1 MRSHLLKRPNGP
13 PVGQNCSTNV
23 TPMSSAPSRG
33 PVRAREG
40 WRLIRAAVGAE
51 RWLIIGGV
59 AAGLAWT
66 ACKLTV
72 PQLTQRAIDQGIIG
86 HPAGHPR
93 HGALLHW
100 AVLIALVGI
109 VSGGCTAARRM
120 SAFGVAYRV
129 ETTLRH
135 RLYAHLQR
143 LHFAFHDSAQT
154 GQLMARAATDLQQ
167 IQQLV
172 VLIPIS
178 FSNLFTVAGA
188 VGLSMLINVKLTLLA
203 FGALPLLNL
212 AAKRFSTRIHP
223 VSMELQQQLASVA
236 TVVEETVT
244 GIRAVKGFGA
254 EPMLA
259 ARMDVESKTVF
270 SISMRAARIRAMFNP
285 VLDFLPAV
293 GLVAVIWYGGH
304 EALHGHLTDGQL
316 VQFITYVLLTIVP
329 LRMTGQLVAQSQRA
343 VAAAQRLEEIFGTEP
358 AIADRPGASD
368 LPRGRGEV
376 RFEGVGF
383 AYELPNALA
392 PAGPLSVAGRG
403 SPNGSPNGSGN
414 GSEPAE
420 VRVLRPVL
428 DGFDLTLRP
437 GEAVALVGPTGSGKT
452 TVARL
457 IPRFYDV
464 DGGRVL
470 LDGVDVR
477 DVRLRDLRQAVG
489 IVFEDTF
496 LFSSSVRGNIAFADP
511 MATQAD
517 VERAARLAGAHDF
530 IVELPE
536 GYDTVLGE
544 QGFSLSGGQRQRIA
558 LARAILA
565 DPRVLILDDA
575 TSSVDPTKEHEIR
588 GALTE
593 VMRGRTTLVIAH
605 RQATIALADRVVL
618 LDAGRAV
625 AEGTHEELLATNARY
640 REVLARAEAEAQPG
654 APSPP
659 RLGSA
664 SLDIAPA
671 GEVS

>member
-1 MRSHLLKRPNGP
+1 
-13 PVGQNCSTNV
+13 
-23 TPMSSAPSRG
+23 MSSGPARG
-33 PVRAREG
+33 PVRAQDG
-40 WRLIRAAVGAE
+40 WRLLLAAARAE
-51 RWLIIGGV
+51 RWLIAAGV
-59 AAGLAWT
+59 GAGLAWT
-66 ACKLTV
+66 ACKLAI
-72 PQLTQRAIDQGIIG
+72 PQLTRRAIDQGIVG
-86 HPAGHPR
+86 R
-93 HGALLHW
+93 QHGALAFW
-100 AVLIALVGI
+100 AGLIVAVGI
-109 VSGGCTAARRM
+109 VSGSCTAARRM

-154 GQLMARAATDLQQ
+154 GQLMARAATDLLQ

-178 FSNLFTVAGA
+178 ISNLFTVGGA
-188 VGLSMLINVKLTLLA
+188 VALSFLINVRLTLLA

-254 EPMLA
+254 EAVLA
-259 ARMDVESKTVF
+259 ERMRQETDTVF
-270 SISMRAARIRAMFNP
+270 SVSMRAAGIRAMFNP

-293 GLVAVIWYGGH
+293 GVAAVLWYGGH
-304 EALHGHLTDGQL
+304 QVLDGHLTAGQL

-329 LRMTGQLVAQSQRA
+329 LRMTGQLVAQAQRA
-343 VAAAQRLEEIFGTEP
+343 VAAAQRLEEIFSTEP
-358 AIADRPGASD
+358 AIADRPTARA

-392 PAGPLSVAGRG
+392 PAGALSPLTGESGDG
-403 SPNGSPNGSGN
+403 PGSGN
-414 GSEPAE
+414 GHGPAAARA
-420 VRVLRPVL
+420 VRPVL
-428 DGFDLTLRP
+428 AGFDLVLRP

-452 TVARL
+452 SVARL

-464 DGGRVL
+464 GDGRIL

-477 DVRLRDLRQAVG
+477 DVRLHDLRQAVG

-511 MATQAD
+511 TATQAD
-517 VERAARLAGAHDF
+517 VERAARLSGGHDF

-544 QGFSLSGGQRQRIA
+544 RGFSLSGGQRQRIA

-588 GALTE
+588 GALAE

-605 RQATIALADRVVL
+605 RPATIALADRVVL
-618 LDAGRAV
+618 LDGGRTI
-625 AEGTHEELLATNARY
+625 AEGTHQELLASNLRY
-640 REVLARAEAEAQPG
+640 REVLARAEAEGQPG
-654 APSPP
+654 APSPR
-659 RLGSA
+659 RLGPDAPDALEAQGARGAPGAPEDGQA
-664 SLDIAPA
+664 SEA
-671 GEVS
+671 S

>member
-1 MRSHLLKRPNGP
+1 
-13 PVGQNCSTNV
+13 
-23 TPMSSAPSRG
+23 MSSAPPRG
-33 PVRAREG
+33 PIRARDG
-40 WRLIRAAVGAE
+40 WRLLRAAVGAE
-51 RWLIIGGV
+51 RWLIVGGV

-72 PQLTQRAIDQGIIG
+72 PQLTQRAIDQGIVG

-93 HGALLHW
+93 PGALAHW
-100 AVLIALVGI
+100 AGFIAIVGI

-129 ETTLRH
+129 ETSLRH

-172 VLIPIS
+172 VLLPIS
-178 FSNLFTVAGA
+178 ISNLFTVGGA
-188 VGLSMLINVKLTLLA
+188 VVLSLLVNVKLTLLA

-223 VSMELQQQLASVA
+223 VSMELQQELAKVA

-254 EPMLA
+254 EGVLA
-259 ARMDVESKTVF
+259 ARLSSESDTVF
-270 SISMRAARIRAMFNP
+270 SVSMRAARIRAMFNP

-293 GLVAVIWYGGH
+293 GLVAVLWYGGH
-304 EALHGHLTDGQL
+304 QVLDSHLTLGDL

-329 LRMTGQLVAQSQRA
+329 LRMTGQLVAQAQRA
-343 VAAAQRLEEIFGTEP
+343 VAAAQRLEEIFSTEP
-358 AIADRPGASD
+358 AIADRPGSRE

-376 RFEGVGF
+376 RFEAVRF
-383 AYELPNALA
+383 AYQLPNPLA
-392 PAGPLSVAGRG
+392 PSSVLGGDGSGP
-403 SPNGSPNGSGN
+403 GSGN
-414 GSEPAE
+414 GHGPGE
-420 VRVLRPVL
+420 VKALRPVL
-428 DGFDLTLRP
+428 DGFELVLRP

-477 DVRLRDLRQAVG
+477 DVRLSGLRQAVG

-511 MATQAD
+511 TATQAD
-517 VERAARLAGAHDF
+517 VERAARLSGAHDF
-530 IVELPE
+530 IEDLPE

-588 GALTE
+588 GALME

-618 LDAGRAV
+618 LDEGRAV
-625 AEGTHEELLATNARY
+625 AEGTHTELLAGNARY
-640 REVLARAEAEAQPG
+640 REVLARAEAEGQPG
-654 APSPP
+654 AASPR

-664 SLDIAPA
+664 ALDVTPT
-671 GEVS
+671 GELS

>member
-1 MRSHLLKRPNGP
+1 MSAAP
-13 PVGQNCSTNV
+13 P
-23 TPMSSAPSRG
+23 RG
-33 PVRAREG
+33 PRGPIRAREG
-40 WRLIRAAVGAE
+40 WRLLRAAVGAE
-51 RWLIIGGV
+51 RWLIVGGV

-72 PQLTQRAIDQGIIG
+72 PQLTQRAIDQGIV
-86 HPAGHPR
+86 ANR
-93 HGALLHW
+93 KGALLHW
-100 AVLIALVGI
+100 GVFIALVGI
-109 VSGGCTAARRM
+109 VSGCCTAARRM

-129 ETTLRH
+129 ETTLRQ

-178 FSNLFTVAGA
+178 ISNLFTVGGA
-188 VGLSMLINVKLTLLA
+188 VVLSLLINVKLTLLA

-223 VSMELQQQLASVA
+223 VSMQLQQELASVA

-254 EPMLA
+254 EPVLT
-259 ARMDVESKTVF
+259 ARMQGQSRTVF
-270 SISMRAARIRAMFNP
+270 SVSMRLARIRAMFNP

-304 EALHGHLTDGQL
+304 EALHGHLTPGQF
-316 VQFITYVLLTIVP
+316 VQFLTYVLLTIVP
-329 LRMTGQLVAQSQRA
+329 LRMTGQLVAQAQRA
-343 VAAAQRLEEIFGTEP
+343 VAAAQRLEEIFSTEP
-358 AIADRPGASD
+358 AIADRPGACE

-376 RFEGVGF
+376 RFEAVRF
-383 AYELPNALA
+383 AYELPNPLA
-392 PAGPLSVAGRG
+392 PILHVDA
-403 SPNGSPNGSGN
+403 NGSGN
-414 GSEPAE
+414 GSGDGSGNGHEPPE
-420 VRVLRPVL
+420 VKTLRPVL

-457 IPRFYDV
+457 IPRFYDAD
-464 DGGRVL
+464 DGRIL

-511 MATQAD
+511 TATQAD
-517 VERAARLAGAHDF
+517 VERAAKLSGAHDF
-530 IVELPE
+530 IGDLPD

-618 LDAGRAV
+618 LDEGRVV
-625 AEGTHEELLATNARY
+625 AEGTHQELLSTNARY
-640 REVLARAEAEAQPG
+640 REVLARAEAEGQPG
-654 APSPP
+654 APSPR
-659 RLGSA
+659 RLGSG
-664 SLDIAPA
+664 SLDVAPTGGPA
-671 GEVS
+671 

>member
-1 MRSHLLKRPNGP
+1 
-13 PVGQNCSTNV
+13 VV
-23 TPMSSAPSRG
+23 
-33 PVRAREG
+33 
-40 WRLIRAAVGAE
+40 
-51 RWLIIGGV
+51 
-59 AAGLAWT
+59 AGLAWT

-72 PQLTQRAIDQGIIG
+72 PQLTKRAIDEGIVGKSLTVGSKPI
-86 HPAGHPR
+86 PV

-100 AVLIALVGI
+100 AGLIAIVGI
-109 VSGGCTAARRM
+109 VSGCCTAARRM

-129 ETTLRH
+129 ETSLRQ

-178 FSNLFTVAGA
+178 ISNLFTVGGA
-188 VGLSMLINVKLTLLA
+188 VVLSLLINVKLTLLA

-223 VSMELQQQLASVA
+223 VSLQLQQELAKVA

-254 EPMLA
+254 EPVLA
-259 ARMDVESKTVF
+259 ARMEDESKTVF
-270 SISMRAARIRAMFNP
+270 SVSMRLARIRAMFNP
-285 VLDFLPAV
+285 VLDFLPAF
-293 GLVAVIWYGGH
+293 GLAAVVWYGGH
-304 EALHGHLTDGQL
+304 EALRAHLTDGQF
-316 VQFITYVLLTIVP
+316 VQFLTYVLLTIVP
-329 LRMTGQLVAQSQRA
+329 LRMTGQLVAQAQRA
-343 VAAAQRLEEIFGTEP
+343 VAAAQRLEEIFSTEP
-358 AIADRPGASD
+358 AIVDRPTARE

-376 RFEGVGF
+376 RFDGVRF
-383 AYELPNALA
+383 AYELPNPLA
-392 PAGPLSVAGRG
+392 PIAGTDA
-403 SPNGSPNGSGN
+403 NGSGN
-414 GSEPAE
+414 GSGNGHTPGDVKA
-420 VRVLRPVL
+420 LRPVL
-428 DGFDLTLRP
+428 DRFELLLRP

-464 DGGRVL
+464 DGGQIL

-477 DVRLRDLRQAVG
+477 DVRLSDLRRAVG

-511 MATQAD
+511 TATQAD
-517 VERAARLAGAHDF
+517 VERAARLSGAHEF
-530 IVELPE
+530 IVDLPD

-618 LDAGRAV
+618 LDGGLAI

-640 REVLARAEAEAQPG
+640 REVLARAEAEGQPG
-654 APSPP
+654 GPSPR

-664 SLDIAPA
+664 AGAPLEVTPT
-671 GEVS
+671 GEGS